1 MMIAGYCS
9 ISDIRA
15 ANAKSTALVLL
26 PDLFCD
32 ERDSIADDIQVVELA
47 HTTGVSLLREMGSS
61 LMTRSQIDQHRTVA
75 EGLGCARAE

>member
-1 MMIAGYCS
+1 M
-9 ISDIRA
+9 A
-15 ANAKSTALVLL
+15 AARTTAFVLL

-47 HTTGVSLLREMGSS
+47 HTTDVSLRPEMGSS

-75 EGLGCARAE
+75 EDLDCARAQ